1 MILKLDTVA
10 KTIQI
15 DGTVN
20 AYELLKALKVML
32 PEGLWKEFNIFQKPT
47 EYIYNPVY
55 PSYPVYPYTS
65 PYIWNPNSPVVTLP
79 WLYTG
84 GTCNDTVTCNG
95 TVTSSSSNYTI
106 GMDAAVTGNNAT
118 INILK
123 KSILNEGVYE
133 IVLMPENE
141 TK

>member
-84 GTCNDTVTCNG
+84 GTCNGMTANYIVGADNAIAG
-95 TVTSSSSNYTI
+95 NTSSL
-106 GMDAAVTGNNAT
+106 AAFNGVT
-118 INILK
+118 LRD
-123 KSILNEGVYE
+123 GVYE
-133 IVLMPENE
+133 VLITVENE